1 MSFSIGKILVFT
13 IKTHTTRFR
22 PMSFSIGKIPL
33 HSNPILMT
41 QTVEPTENQ
50 SDQH

>member
-1 MSFSIGKILVFT
+1 
-13 IKTHTTRFR
+13 
-22 PMSFSIGKIPL
+22 MSFSIGKIPL